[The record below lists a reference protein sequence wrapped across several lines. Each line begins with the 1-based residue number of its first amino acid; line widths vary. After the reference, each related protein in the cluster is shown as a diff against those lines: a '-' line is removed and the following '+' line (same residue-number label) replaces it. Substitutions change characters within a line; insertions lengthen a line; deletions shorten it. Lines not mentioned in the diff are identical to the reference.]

1 MATKLTDATVRA
13 LPPPDTNAKIHYDS
27 TLTGF
32 GIRVTPNGAKTFILR
47 YRNEHNQER
56 KMRIGS
62 FPVWGTSAAR
72 DEAKRLL
79 RDERDPLAKR
89 EAIRAEPTVS
99 EILDDYLKSTR
110 FLSKAE
116 STQATDRGRIDHHLR
131 PLLGKK
137 HVRDLNLDDVERCFA
152 SISAGKTAG
161 NVKSGKPRG
170 VARVR
175 GGEGT
180 ARKAIRL
187 LRAAL
192 GWAVQNKFIKE
203 NAAIGAEVGS
213 DGSRDIVLDAEGYAA
228 MFAAL
233 NQLQDAK
240 EITAPVADAIRL
252 IALTGTRRGE
262 IVRLERE
269 FISIKE
275 RLIVLPPERHKT
287 GKATNM
293 PRTIGLPAEA
303 MSIIDRQGDGEVL
316 FDFDPSVISK
326 AWRLVRVA
334 GKLPAGIGLHGLRH
348 SAASHLAMEGASA
361 AEIMTAMGH
370 SQMSTSQKY
379 IHWAQNRR
387 QGLSERTAAVA
398 LAGMRERSRNP

>member
-1 MATKLTDATVRA
+1 MAKKLTDATVRA
-13 LPPPDTNAKIHYDS
+13 LPAPEKNAKIYYDLG
-27 TLTGF
+27 LTGF
-32 GIRVTPNGAKTFILR
+32 GVRVTPNGAKTFILR
-47 YRNEHNQER
+47 YRNDRGVER
-56 KMRIGS
+56 KMRIGGY
-62 FPVWGTSAAR
+62 PEWGTSAAR
-72 DEAKRLL
+72 EEARRLL
-79 RDERDPLAKR
+79 REERDPLAKR
-89 EAIRAEPTVS
+89 EALRAEPTVN
-99 EILDDYLKSTR
+99 EILDEYLKSTR

-137 HVRDLNLDDVERCFA
+137 HITDLTLDDVERCFA

-161 NVKSGKPRG
+161 NVRSKKARG
-170 VARVR
+170 LARVR

-192 GWAVQNKFIKE
+192 GWAVQKKLIAE

-213 DGSRDIVLDAEGYAA
+213 DGSREVVLDAEGYAA

-233 NQLQDAK
+233 NKLEAAK

-252 IALTGTRRGE
+252 ISLTGARRGE
-262 IVRLERE
+262 IVRLDRE
-269 FISIKE
+269 FIDAKD
-275 RLIVLPPERHKT
+275 RLIVLPKGRHKT
-287 GKATNM
+287 GKATGA

-303 MSIIDRQGDGEVL
+303 MALLERQGDVEVL

-326 AWRLVRVA
+326 AWRVVRVA
-334 GKLPAGIGLHGLRH
+334 GNLPAGIGLHGLRH
-348 SAASHLAMEGASA
+348 SAASHLAMDGASA
-361 AEIMTAMGH
+361 AEIMTALGH
-370 SQMSTSQKY
+370 RQMSTSQKY

-387 QGLSERTAAVA
+387 QELSERTASVA
-398 LAGMRERSRNP
+398 LQGMHAPEK